1 MRKLRIAYVTAY
13 DATDVSNWSGTG
25 YYVAKTLE
33 KHVGDVTYI
42 GDLRPRRFISH
53 DVKRLWYHKIVGA
66 SYDATRSALMGKAFA
81 REAEKQL
88 RGGNFDLVFSPGS
101 IPIAYLETKTP
112 VAFWT
117 DSTFQAMI
125 GYYYMDLSAET
136 IRDGNLM
143 EKAALERSTLAIYS
157 SDWAANGAIDFY
169 KVDSNKVKVVPFGA
183 NVSDVPSPGQLKH
196 QVGNPELKL
205 LFVGKDW
212 ERKGGRIAHETMIS
226 LNRRGVRATLTVVGC
241 VPPAAFSDGR
251 MEVIPFLDK
260 NKPEDAARLRRLYLD
275 SDFFIMPSRKD
286 CSPIVLCEAA
296 AFGLPVLSTDTGG
309 IRTIV
314 PDGVSGFVLPLEA
327 EGGDYAETVMNV
339 IETKGAYE
347 RLSVSARQRYDDVL
361 NWDAAG
367 MELKRLVSG

>member
-1 MRKLRIAYVTAY
+1 
-13 DATDVSNWSGTG
+13 
-25 YYVAKTLE
+25 
-33 KHVGDVTYI
+33 
-42 GDLRPRRFISH
+42 
-53 DVKRLWYHKIVGA
+53 
-66 SYDATRSALMGKAFA
+66 MGKAFA

-112 VAFWT
+112 IAFWT
-117 DSTFQAMI
+117 DANFQAMI

-136 IRDGNLM
+136 ISDGNLM
-143 EKAALERSTLAIYS
+143 EKAALERSTHAIYS

-169 KVDSNKVKVVPFGA
+169 QVNPSKVSVVPFGA
-183 NVSDVPSPGQLKH
+183 NVSDVPVPNDLRRKLRDK
-196 QVGNPELKL
+196 ELKL

-212 ERKGGRIAHETMIS
+212 ERKGGSLAFETMTS
-226 LNRRGVRATLTVVGC
+226 LNQRGVRTSLTVVGC
-241 VPPAAFSDGR
+241 VPPAAFSDQR

-260 NKPEDAARLRRLYLD
+260 NKPQDAARLRRLYLEA
-275 SDFFIMPSRKD
+275 DFFIMPSRKD

-296 AFGLPVLSTDTGG
+296 AFGLPVLSADTGG

-314 PDGVSGFVLPLEA
+314 RDGVSGFVLPLEA
-327 EGGDYAETVMNV
+327 AGADYAEKVMGV
-339 IETKGAYE
+339 VETKGAYD

-367 MELKRLVSG
+367 KELNRLLVG